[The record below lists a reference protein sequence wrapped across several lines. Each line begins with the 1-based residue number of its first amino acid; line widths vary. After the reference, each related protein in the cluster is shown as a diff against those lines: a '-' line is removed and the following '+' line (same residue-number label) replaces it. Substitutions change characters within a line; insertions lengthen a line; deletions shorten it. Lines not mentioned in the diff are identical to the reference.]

1 MLTSIG
7 RFLRKLRI
15 DNGEILKDK
24 AEALGVSSA
33 FLSAVENGKKKM
45 PEGWIEKLKSIY
57 SFTTEQA
64 EALQAAV
71 IDTNDAVELNLQN
84 ATPGNRALAI
94 SFAREFD
101 SLDDETSRKIFEIL
115 KRRKDNVF
123 HQYREYN
130 SNHEVVLEIGYHHEK
145 SLGKGDVLHIHIHQ
159 KPGIDYHNDPTTEK
173 RKLNRAEYQ
182 KYKKFFKGVSIDE
195 GKYFE

>member
-1 MLTSIG
+1 MLPSIG

-15 DNGEILKDK
+15 DNGEILKDM

-45 PEGWIEKLKSIY
+45 PEGWIEKLKTIY
-57 SFTTEQA
+57 SFTAEQA
-64 EALQAAV
+64 EELQAAV

-115 KRRKDNVF
+115 NRRKGANRLSSYMVE
-123 HQYREYN
+123 Q
-130 SNHEVVLEIGYHHEK
+130 VVKQLVCSTSYPAMQMI
-145 SLGKGDVLHIHIHQ
+145 
-159 KPGIDYHNDPTTEK
+159 
-173 RKLNRAEYQ
+173 
-182 KYKKFFKGVSIDE
+182 FKQSMA
-195 GKYFE
+195 

>member
-15 DNGEILKDK
+15 DNGEILKDM

-33 FLSAVENGKKKM
+33 FLSAVENGKKRM
-45 PEGWIEKLKSIY
+45 PESWAEKLKTIY
-57 SFTTEQA
+57 SFTPDQTQ
-64 EALQAAV
+64 ALQAAV

-84 ATPGNRALAI
+84 ASPGNRALAI

-115 KRRKDNVF
+115 KRRK
-123 HQYREYN
+123 
-130 SNHEVVLEIGYHHEK
+130 
-145 SLGKGDVLHIHIHQ
+145 GD
-159 KPGIDYHNDPTTEK
+159 
-173 RKLNRAEYQ
+173 
-182 KYKKFFKGVSIDE
+182 
-195 GKYFE
+195 

>member
-1 MLTSIG
+1 MLTRIG

-15 DNGEILKDK
+15 DHGEILKDM

-45 PEGWIEKLKSIY
+45 PEGWMDKLKSIY
-57 SFTTEQA
+57 SFTAEQA
-64 EALQAAV
+64 EELQAAV

-115 KRRKDNVF
+115 NRRKRDKTI
-123 HQYREYN
+123 E
-130 SNHEVVLEIGYHHEK
+130 
-145 SLGKGDVLHIHIHQ
+145 
-159 KPGIDYHNDPTTEK
+159 
-173 RKLNRAEYQ
+173 
-182 KYKKFFKGVSIDE
+182 
-195 GKYFE
+195 

>member
-15 DNGEILKDK
+15 DNGEILKDM

-45 PEGWIEKLKSIY
+45 PDGWIEKLKDIY
-57 SFTTEQA
+57 SFTTKQVE
-64 EALQAAV
+64 ELQSAV
-71 IDTNDAVELNLQN
+71 IDTNDAVELNLQK

-115 KRRKDNVF
+115 NR
-123 HQYREYN
+123 H
-130 SNHEVVLEIGYHHEK
+130 
-145 SLGKGDVLHIHIHQ
+145 KGD
-159 KPGIDYHNDPTTEK
+159 
-173 RKLNRAEYQ
+173 
-182 KYKKFFKGVSIDE
+182 
-195 GKYFE
+195 